1 LMYFIRGAVIVLGV
15 FFIVYVALSLLM
27 AAAWRALRR
36 DPRPAS
42 PAAAY
47 GFRILPL
54 VAALTAVLVFTIPS
68 FIWLEPRGTDEPV
81 GAAAFALASAGAA
94 ILVFGACNALFAWLY
109 TLRCMSSWIGD
120 SPVLKRWAGVPA
132 YRASQAAPL
141 LAVAGLCRPKLLVS
155 SCAERVLDPDELEVA
170 LRHELAHV
178 RRRDNL
184 KKLALRACPFPL
196 LRGLEREWLE
206 AAERNADDEAVNDEP
221 SALNLAS
228 ALIKVSRLSPRVPG
242 PELAL
247 DLVAGHPGA
256 VAARVERLLAWKPR
270 APSRPRL
277 LPAAMPAMLLSLV
290 VSGLTY
296 TWLLARVH
304 QFTELLM
311 R

>member
-1 LMYFIRGAVIVLGV
+1 MYFIRGAVIALGV
-15 FFIVYVALSLLM
+15 FFIVYVALSLLV
-27 AAAWRALRR
+27 AAAWRALR

-54 VAALTAVLVFTIPS
+54 VAALTAVLVFTVPS
-68 FIWLEPRGTDEPV
+68 FLWLEPRGTDEPV
-81 GAAAFALASAGAA
+81 GAAALALASAGAA
-94 ILVFGACNALFAWLY
+94 ILVFGVCNALFAWLY
-109 TLRCMSSWIGD
+109 TLRCLSSWIGD
-120 SPVLKRWAGVPA
+120 SPVLKLWAGVPA

-155 SCAERVLDPDELEVA
+155 SCAERVLDPDELEAA

-184 KKLALRACPFPL
+184 KKLALRTCPFPL
-196 LRGLEREWLE
+196 LRGLERAWLE
-206 AAERNADDEAVNDEP
+206 AAERNADDEAVNDEQ

-247 DLVAGHPGA
+247 DLVSGHPGA

-270 APSRPRL
+270 APSRLRL
-277 LPAAMPAMLLSLV
+277 LPVAVPAMLLSAV
-290 VSGLTY
+290 VLGLTY
-296 TWLLARVH
+296 RWALAGVH
-304 QFTELLM
+304 QLTELLV